1 MSLLRICI
9 KVILIVLVIN
19 MTASA
24 ADGKSDAGCND
35 AKIFNGIVGDIC
47 WSCFLPIRL
56 MGAGSKPDGAA
67 DSQPVCM
74 CRDRAGVPEFGYQ
87 LGMWKP
93 ARLIELVTTPWC
105 SPSLGGI
112 KLQDDLFSLGNGA
125 KVAIDEDTPELAN
138 YQYHY
143 FSFPIFEMLEILY
156 LPNCGSDYVD
166 FDLMYLSELDPTWQN
181 DLLAIVLSP
190 EAIIF
195 ANPIAKAWCTADC
208 TLITSGKALE
218 STYGCAGCDGSLYPF
233 TGNVNYGDDPVRVSS
248 LLSQRILASLH
259 RKGLARKTI
268 GNDAMC
274 KAEFWPMIPK
284 SQYKLSMLYP
294 VPEAKSDK
302 NPMTDNGT
310 PLAADRKKCCHPLGE
325 SVHKWATAA
334 GGRVRPGKEDFVYMG
349 WRYNDCCVIN
359 PTAGGE

>member
-1 MSLLRICI
+1 MNFFKLFFIIIPMVFVL
-9 KVILIVLVIN
+9 KVSAN
-19 MTASA
+19 A
-24 ADGKSDAGCND
+24 ADGKSDFGCND
-35 AKIFNGIVGDIC
+35 AKIFSGIVEDIC
-47 WSCFLPIRL
+47 WSCFLPVRL

-67 DSQPVCM
+67 DSTPLCM
-74 CRDRAGVPEFGYQ
+74 CKDRAGIPEFGYQ

-112 KLQDDLFSLGNGA
+112 KLQDDLFSLGAGA
-125 KVAIDEDTPELAN
+125 NIPADEDVSNIAN

-190 EAIIF
+190 EAVIF

-208 TLITSGKALE
+208 ILTTNGVSQE

-248 LLSQRILASLH
+248 LLSQRVLASLH

-268 GNDAMC
+268 GNAAMC

-284 SQYKLSMLYP
+284 SQYKMSMLYP
-294 VPEAKSDK
+294 VPEASSDK

-310 PLAADRKKCCHPLGE
+310 PLAKDRKTCCHPLGE
-325 SVHKWATAA
+325 SIHKWSTAA
-334 GGRVRPGKEDFVYMG
+334 GGRVRPGKEDFVYMA
-349 WRYNDCCVIN
+349 WRYSDCCVIN
-359 PTAGGE
+359 QPAGSD